1 MPMFKYETIQ
11 VVSDNDPRS
20 SADRS
25 KLKERERSATYAKG
39 FKDGVNVTKN
49 SIEIEKTK
57 LMALLNEKL
66 SDLDITNELAT
77 VTVMKSL
84 HPLFEAVISKLGHSV
99 IRGKFLEAVEQAVLN
114 AVGERSH
121 NNIVAEVP
129 ANLRDDFETLCREHN
144 LPITLNVNEQLGDM
158 EIRLNWV
165 GGYDQLDWSS
175 ADQIISRVFDDY
187 MESINEDNHERR
199 RHTGR

>member
-1 MPMFKYETIQ
+1 MSMFKYETIQ
-11 VVSDNDPRS
+11 IVSDNSACS
-20 SADRS
+20 SSDRS

-57 LMALLNEKL
+57 LLAQLNEKL

-99 IRGKFLEAVEQAVLN
+99 IRGSFLEAVELAVLK
-114 AVGERSH
+114 AVSEQPH

-129 ANLRDDFETLCREHN
+129 ADFHEEFETLCREQN
-144 LPITLNVNEQLGDM
+144 LPITLNVNEKLGDM

-175 ADQIISRVFDDY
+175 AGQIVSRVFDDY
-187 MESINEDNHERR
+187 MKAIDEDKHERR

>member
-1 MPMFKYETIQ
+1 MSMFKYETIQ
-11 VVSDNDPRS
+11 IVSDS
-20 SADRS
+20 SACSSSDRS

-57 LMALLNEKL
+57 LLAQLNEKL

-84 HPLFEAVISKLGHSV
+84 HPL
-99 IRGKFLEAVEQAVLN
+99 
-114 AVGERSH
+114 
-121 NNIVAEVP
+121 
-129 ANLRDDFETLCREHN
+129 
-144 LPITLNVNEQLGDM
+144 
-158 EIRLNWV
+158 IRLNWV

-175 ADQIISRVFDDY
+175 AGQIVSRVFDDY
-187 MESINEDNHERR
+187 MKAIDEDKHERR